1 MTLKRLEELKGKF
14 SQGNGDMSDLG
25 EIITDL
31 FKTFSDRLK
40 DINGQIVDIKENQ
53 VILYEEVSSI
63 KDYLNPIYTII
74 SDNEENED

>member
-1 MTLKRLEELKGKF
+1 MTIKRLEELKSKF

-40 DINGQIVDIKENQ
+40 EINGQIADIKENQ
-53 VILYEEVSSI
+53 VILYEEVTSM
-63 KDYLNPIYTII
+63 KNYLNPIYTII
-74 SDNEENED
+74 SDKEDIED

>member
-1 MTLKRLEELKGKF
+1 MTIKRLEELKDKF
-14 SQGNGDMSDLG
+14 AQGTGDMSDLG

-53 VILYEEVSSI
+53 VILYEEVSSM

-74 SDNEENED
+74 SDKDVED